1 MAISASPLT
10 GNTTNSITAAIGTTS
25 ATRKTALTQE
35 DFLNL
40 FVTQMR
46 YQNPLEPMD
55 NYQMA
60 SQMGQMSSVESLKK
74 VSESLDQLVASQTS
88 GNNFQASGLI
98 GKKVEYQGNTLTLNQ
113 GTTSEAYYQLANPGK
128 ALIQVYNA
136 AGNLVWQSEA
146 GSKDATKQK
155 FEWNGRNQNGVSLP
169 DGTYWFQVV
178 AVDGGGKSIPVT
190 TGCAGTVNGVYLE
203 NGTSSI
209 QVGQNKVSLS
219 KITAIL
225 AQ

>member
-1 MAISASPLT
+1 MALSASSLT
-10 GNTTNSITAAIGTTS
+10 SSNSISGSVAAAATTG
-25 ATRKTALTQE
+25 TRKTTLTQE

-40 FVTQMR
+40 LVTQMR

-60 SQMGQMSSVESLKK
+60 SQVAQLSSVESLKNI
-74 VSESLDQLVASQTS
+74 SQSIDLLATNQASA
-88 GNNFQASGLI
+88 NNFQASGLI

-113 GTTSEAYYQLANPGK
+113 GTASEAYYQLASPGK
-128 ALIQVYNA
+128 VLTQVYDS

-146 GSKDATKQK
+146 GSKDTTKQK
-155 FEWNGRNQNGVSLP
+155 FEWSGRNQNGTLLP
-169 DGTYWFQVV
+169 DGSYSFQVV
-178 AVDGGGKSIPVT
+178 AVDGKGNSIQVT
-190 TGCAGTVNGVYLE
+190 TGCAGTVSGISLE

-209 QVGQNKVSLS
+209 QVGRNKISLS